1 MGGGIGALELG
12 EPNEPPPPLPPGRP
26 VPPPPPPPPVDPAA
40 CWIGAA
46 AAGSVGV
53 VTGATDGAVAAAGD
67 MVGWAV

>member
-12 EPNEPPPPLPPGRP
+12 EPNEPPLPPVTP
-26 VPPPPPPPPVDPAA
+26 VPPPPPPPPVDPAV
-40 CWIGAA
+40 CWIGGA

-53 VTGATDGAVAAAGD
+53 VTGVTDGAVAAAGD